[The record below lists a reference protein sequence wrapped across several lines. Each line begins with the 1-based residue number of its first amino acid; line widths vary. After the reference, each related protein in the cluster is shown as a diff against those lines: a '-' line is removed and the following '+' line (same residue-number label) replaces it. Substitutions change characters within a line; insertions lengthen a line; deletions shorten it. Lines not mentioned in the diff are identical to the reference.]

1 MLNQVTV
8 IGNLGADP
16 TSHDM
21 KKGGKAVNL
30 SVATSEVW
38 KDKDGEKQERTEWH
52 RVVIFNDHLGNAALK
67 YAQKGSQVLVQGMLQ
82 TRKWEKDGIDRYSTE
97 IVVGRFNSV
106 FRVLSRGKEQ
116 SEQEPAHEKASTV
129 SDDEIPF

>member
-16 TSHDM
+16 TSHEM
-21 KKGGKAVNL
+21 KNGNKVVNL
-30 SVATSEVW
+30 SVATSEIW
-38 KDKDGEKQERTEWH
+38 KDKAGEKQERTEWH

-116 SEQEPAHEKASTV
+116 SEQEPAHEKASTA